1 MSSPVT
7 STSSPAASAALLM
20 NRREAVRRV
29 ALLMGV
35 AMVGS
40 EVFLR
45 GETVAPKA
53 LPAFTDADRLL
64 LDQVGDTIIPAT
76 DIPGVKDQHIG
87 AFVTMMVN
95 DCYNEKQHQEFAA
108 GLGKINAAS
117 TAKFGGP
124 FGALTPAQRTD
135 LLNAIDAEQKEERK
149 DPKAKGGGDHY
160 FRMVKE
166 LVVLGYFSSE
176 VGATQAVK
184 YIEVPG
190 AFHGDVPYKKGDRAW
205 YS

>member
-1 MSSPVT
+1 MSSPAT
-7 STSSPAASAALLM
+7 PSSPAASAALLM
-20 NRREAVRRV
+20 NRRQAVWRLAV
-29 ALLMGV
+29 LMGG

-45 GETVAPKA
+45 GATVADKA
-53 LPAFTDADRLL
+53 VPAFTDADRQL
-64 LDQVGDTIIPAT
+64 LDQIGDTIIPAT
-76 DIPGVKDQHIG
+76 DIPGVQGMNIG
-87 AFVTMMVN
+87 AFVIMMVN
-95 DCYNEKQHQEFAA
+95 DCYSEKEHQEFAA
-108 GLGKINAAS
+108 GLLKINAAS
-117 TAKFGGP
+117 TAKYGGP

-135 LLNAIDAEQKEERK
+135 LLNEIDAEQKGHK
-149 DPKAKGGGDHY
+149 DAKSKGGDHY